1 MYLKKAN
8 TCLAKKLSENVPF
21 VPGTWYIKMNENGTP
36 VKTLQGQ
43 SLYTCMNNEAL
54 YDSLKTREF
63 THVEY

>member
-1 MYLKKAN
+1 MYLKKTN
-8 TCLAKKLSENVPF
+8 TRLAKKLSESVPF
-21 VPGTWYIKMNENGTP
+21 VSGTWYIKMNENGIP

>member
-8 TCLAKKLSENVPF
+8 KHLTKKLNENVPF

-43 SLYTCMNNEAL
+43 LLYTCMNTEAL

>member
-1 MYLKKAN
+1 MYLKK
-8 TCLAKKLSENVPF
+8 TSTRLAKKLSESVPF
-21 VPGTWYIKMNENGTP
+21 VSGTWYIKMNENGIP